1 MGFTPEQIKGRIKS
15 VAKQNNA
22 DARTLMRI
30 YMMERFLER
39 LAQSEYRDNFIIKG
53 GILVTAMIGVAHR
66 STMDIDT
73 SMKNLNL
80 SAEDALRVV
89 NQVKDIDLDD
99 GVSFDVKDVS
109 NIMDEMEY
117 PGIRVTMNAN
127 VGRLITPLKIDI
139 STGDVITPRAIE
151 FNYDLLL
158 EDRSISLWSYNL
170 ETILAEKL
178 QTVLARGILNTRM
191 RDFYDIRMLLDTYE
205 DKVNK
210 AVLKDAF
217 AATCKKRGTD
227 HLQEQAEEII
237 KIIEADEQLQV
248 LWRAYQKKYS
258 YRCAIREIQTKLEVL
273 DDEFSVE
280 NNRNPISF
288 IKTRIKKPNSIY
300 DKLQKMGYEF
310 TTENIQTYLNDVAG
324 VRIVCAFIDDIYM
337 ISDLITQQDD
347 IKVIEIKDYIKNPKS
362 NGYRSYHM
370 IVEIPVF
377 FAKGKT
383 PMRVELQIRT
393 NGMDF
398 WATLEHQLRY
408 KKGIEEMPG
417 YDEISEEL
425 LHSARAIIE
434 ADNEMQRIKDK
445 IGMFHE
451 I

>member
-39 LAQSEYRDNFIIKG
+39 LTQSEYRDNFIIKG

-191 RDFYDIRMLLDTYE
+191 RDVYDIRMLLDTYE

-258 YRCAIREIQTKLEVL
+258 YAAEI
-273 DDEFSVE
+273 DYASV
-280 NNRNPISF
+280 IS
-288 IKTRIKKPNSIY
+288 
-300 DKLQKMGYEF
+300 
-310 TTENIQTYLNDVAG
+310 G
-324 VRIVCAFIDDIYM
+324 VRKLMDW
-337 ISDLITQQDD
+337 
-347 IKVIEIKDYIKNPKS
+347 
-362 NGYRSYHM
+362 
-370 IVEIPVF
+370 
-377 FAKGKT
+377 
-383 PMRVELQIRT
+383 IR
-393 NGMDF
+393 
-398 WATLEHQLRY
+398 
-408 KKGIEEMPG
+408 
-417 YDEISEEL
+417 
-425 LHSARAIIE
+425 
-434 ADNEMQRIKDK
+434 
-445 IGMFHE
+445 
-451 I
+451 

>member
-89 NQVKDIDLDD
+89 NQVKDIDFDD
-99 GVSFDVKDVS
+99 GVSFEVKDVS

-158 EDRSISLWSYNL
+158 EERSISLWSYNL

-227 HLQEQAEEII
+227 NLQEQVEEII

-258 YRCAIREIQTKLEVL
+258 YAAEI
-273 DDEFSVE
+273 DYASV
-280 NNRNPISF
+280 IS
-288 IKTRIKKPNSIY
+288 
-300 DKLQKMGYEF
+300 
-310 TTENIQTYLNDVAG
+310 G
-324 VRIVCAFIDDIYM
+324 VRKLMDW
-337 ISDLITQQDD
+337 
-347 IKVIEIKDYIKNPKS
+347 
-362 NGYRSYHM
+362 
-370 IVEIPVF
+370 
-377 FAKGKT
+377 
-383 PMRVELQIRT
+383 IR
-393 NGMDF
+393 
-398 WATLEHQLRY
+398 
-408 KKGIEEMPG
+408 
-417 YDEISEEL
+417 
-425 LHSARAIIE
+425 
-434 ADNEMQRIKDK
+434 
-445 IGMFHE
+445 
-451 I
+451 

>member
-99 GVSFDVKDVS
+99 GVSFEVKDVS

-191 RDFYDIRMLLDTYE
+191 RDFYDIQILLDTYE

-258 YRCAIREIQTKLEVL
+258 YAAEI
-273 DDEFSVE
+273 DYASV
-280 NNRNPISF
+280 IS
-288 IKTRIKKPNSIY
+288 
-300 DKLQKMGYEF
+300 
-310 TTENIQTYLNDVAG
+310 G
-324 VRIVCAFIDDIYM
+324 VRKLMDW
-337 ISDLITQQDD
+337 
-347 IKVIEIKDYIKNPKS
+347 
-362 NGYRSYHM
+362 
-370 IVEIPVF
+370 
-377 FAKGKT
+377 
-383 PMRVELQIRT
+383 IR
-393 NGMDF
+393 
-398 WATLEHQLRY
+398 
-408 KKGIEEMPG
+408 
-417 YDEISEEL
+417 
-425 LHSARAIIE
+425 
-434 ADNEMQRIKDK
+434 
-445 IGMFHE
+445 
-451 I
+451 

>member
-99 GVSFDVKDVS
+99 GVSFEVKDVS

-127 VGRLITPLKIDI
+127 VGRLVTPLKIDI

-258 YRCAIREIQTKLEVL
+258 YAAEI
-273 DDEFSVE
+273 DYASV
-280 NNRNPISF
+280 IS
-288 IKTRIKKPNSIY
+288 
-300 DKLQKMGYEF
+300 
-310 TTENIQTYLNDVAG
+310 G
-324 VRIVCAFIDDIYM
+324 VRKLMDS
-337 ISDLITQQDD
+337 IS
-347 IKVIEIKDYIKNPKS
+347 N
-362 NGYRSYHM
+362 H
-370 IVEIPVF
+370 
-377 FAKGKT
+377 
-383 PMRVELQIRT
+383 
-393 NGMDF
+393 
-398 WATLEHQLRY
+398 
-408 KKGIEEMPG
+408 
-417 YDEISEEL
+417 
-425 LHSARAIIE
+425 
-434 ADNEMQRIKDK
+434 
-445 IGMFHE
+445 
-451 I
+451 

>member
-99 GVSFDVKDVS
+99 GVSFEVKDVS

-227 HLQEQAEEII
+227 HLQEQADEII

-258 YRCAIREIQTKLEVL
+258 YAADI
-273 DDEFSVE
+273 DYASV
-280 NNRNPISF
+280 IS
-288 IKTRIKKPNSIY
+288 
-300 DKLQKMGYEF
+300 
-310 TTENIQTYLNDVAG
+310 G
-324 VRIVCAFIDDIYM
+324 VRKLMDW
-337 ISDLITQQDD
+337 
-347 IKVIEIKDYIKNPKS
+347 
-362 NGYRSYHM
+362 
-370 IVEIPVF
+370 
-377 FAKGKT
+377 
-383 PMRVELQIRT
+383 IR
-393 NGMDF
+393 
-398 WATLEHQLRY
+398 
-408 KKGIEEMPG
+408 
-417 YDEISEEL
+417 
-425 LHSARAIIE
+425 
-434 ADNEMQRIKDK
+434 
-445 IGMFHE
+445 
-451 I
+451 

>member
-39 LAQSEYRDNFIIKG
+39 LTQSEYRDNFIIKG

-99 GVSFDVKDVS
+99 GVSFEVKDVS

-158 EDRSISLWSYNL
+158 EERSISLWSYNL

-191 RDFYDIRMLLDTYE
+191 RDFYDIRMLVDTYE

-227 HLQEQAEEII
+227 NLQEQAEEIV
-237 KIIEADEQLQV
+237 KIIEADEQIQV

-258 YRCAIREIQTKLEVL
+258 YAADIDYASVIR
-273 DDEFSVE
+273 
-280 NNRNPISF
+280 
-288 IKTRIKKPNSIY
+288 
-300 DKLQKMGYEF
+300 
-310 TTENIQTYLNDVAG
+310 G
-324 VRIVCAFIDDIYM
+324 VRKLMDW
-337 ISDLITQQDD
+337 
-347 IKVIEIKDYIKNPKS
+347 
-362 NGYRSYHM
+362 
-370 IVEIPVF
+370 
-377 FAKGKT
+377 
-383 PMRVELQIRT
+383 IR
-393 NGMDF
+393 
-398 WATLEHQLRY
+398 
-408 KKGIEEMPG
+408 
-417 YDEISEEL
+417 
-425 LHSARAIIE
+425 
-434 ADNEMQRIKDK
+434 
-445 IGMFHE
+445 
-451 I
+451 

>member
-89 NQVKDIDLDD
+89 NRVKDIDLDD

-127 VGRLITPLKIDI
+127 VGRLIMPLKIDI

-258 YRCAIREIQTKLEVL
+258 YAAEI
-273 DDEFSVE
+273 DYASV
-280 NNRNPISF
+280 IS
-288 IKTRIKKPNSIY
+288 
-300 DKLQKMGYEF
+300 
-310 TTENIQTYLNDVAG
+310 G
-324 VRIVCAFIDDIYM
+324 VRKLMDW
-337 ISDLITQQDD
+337 
-347 IKVIEIKDYIKNPKS
+347 
-362 NGYRSYHM
+362 
-370 IVEIPVF
+370 
-377 FAKGKT
+377 
-383 PMRVELQIRT
+383 IR
-393 NGMDF
+393 
-398 WATLEHQLRY
+398 
-408 KKGIEEMPG
+408 
-417 YDEISEEL
+417 
-425 LHSARAIIE
+425 
-434 ADNEMQRIKDK
+434 
-445 IGMFHE
+445 
-451 I
+451 

>member
-89 NQVKDIDLDD
+89 NRVKDIDLDD

-258 YRCAIREIQTKLEVL
+258 YAAEI
-273 DDEFSVE
+273 DYASV
-280 NNRNPISF
+280 IS
-288 IKTRIKKPNSIY
+288 
-300 DKLQKMGYEF
+300 
-310 TTENIQTYLNDVAG
+310 G
-324 VRIVCAFIDDIYM
+324 VRKLLDW
-337 ISDLITQQDD
+337 
-347 IKVIEIKDYIKNPKS
+347 
-362 NGYRSYHM
+362 
-370 IVEIPVF
+370 
-377 FAKGKT
+377 
-383 PMRVELQIRT
+383 IR
-393 NGMDF
+393 
-398 WATLEHQLRY
+398 
-408 KKGIEEMPG
+408 
-417 YDEISEEL
+417 
-425 LHSARAIIE
+425 
-434 ADNEMQRIKDK
+434 
-445 IGMFHE
+445 
-451 I
+451 

>member
-1 MGFTPEQIKGRIKS
+1 MGYTPEQIKGRIKS

-99 GVSFDVKDVS
+99 GVSFEVKDVS

-227 HLQEQAEEII
+227 NLQEQAEEII

-258 YRCAIREIQTKLEVL
+258 YAAEI
-273 DDEFSVE
+273 DYASV
-280 NNRNPISF
+280 IS
-288 IKTRIKKPNSIY
+288 
-300 DKLQKMGYEF
+300 
-310 TTENIQTYLNDVAG
+310 G
-324 VRIVCAFIDDIYM
+324 VRKLMDW
-337 ISDLITQQDD
+337 
-347 IKVIEIKDYIKNPKS
+347 
-362 NGYRSYHM
+362 
-370 IVEIPVF
+370 
-377 FAKGKT
+377 
-383 PMRVELQIRT
+383 IR
-393 NGMDF
+393 
-398 WATLEHQLRY
+398 
-408 KKGIEEMPG
+408 
-417 YDEISEEL
+417 
-425 LHSARAIIE
+425 
-434 ADNEMQRIKDK
+434 
-445 IGMFHE
+445 
-451 I
+451 

>member
-53 GILVTAMIGVAHR
+53 GILVTAMIGVVHR

-89 NQVKDIDLDD
+89 NQIKDIDLDD

-258 YRCAIREIQTKLEVL
+258 YAAEIDYV
-273 DDEFSVE
+273 SV
-280 NNRNPISF
+280 IS
-288 IKTRIKKPNSIY
+288 
-300 DKLQKMGYEF
+300 
-310 TTENIQTYLNDVAG
+310 G
-324 VRIVCAFIDDIYM
+324 VRKLMDW
-337 ISDLITQQDD
+337 
-347 IKVIEIKDYIKNPKS
+347 
-362 NGYRSYHM
+362 
-370 IVEIPVF
+370 
-377 FAKGKT
+377 
-383 PMRVELQIRT
+383 IR
-393 NGMDF
+393 
-398 WATLEHQLRY
+398 
-408 KKGIEEMPG
+408 
-417 YDEISEEL
+417 
-425 LHSARAIIE
+425 
-434 ADNEMQRIKDK
+434 
-445 IGMFHE
+445 
-451 I
+451 

>member
-99 GVSFDVKDVS
+99 GVSFEVKDAS

-258 YRCAIREIQTKLEVL
+258 YAAEI
-273 DDEFSVE
+273 DYASV
-280 NNRNPISF
+280 IS
-288 IKTRIKKPNSIY
+288 
-300 DKLQKMGYEF
+300 
-310 TTENIQTYLNDVAG
+310 G
-324 VRIVCAFIDDIYM
+324 VRK
-337 ISDLITQQDD
+337 LT
-347 IKVIEIKDYIKNPKS
+347 
-362 NGYRSYHM
+362 GW
-370 IVEIPVF
+370 
-377 FAKGKT
+377 
-383 PMRVELQIRT
+383 IR
-393 NGMDF
+393 
-398 WATLEHQLRY
+398 
-408 KKGIEEMPG
+408 
-417 YDEISEEL
+417 
-425 LHSARAIIE
+425 
-434 ADNEMQRIKDK
+434 
-445 IGMFHE
+445 
-451 I
+451 